1 MGIRVECPHG
11 HVFKVKDKYAGKRG
25 LCPHCKGQVEVRVP
39 AAMTDAAAKDAYRK
53 AVIDE
58 HKAAHAAPPPPSG
71 IGSSGGS
78 SIFDEHPAQAGSSTS
93 GSLLGS
99 SVIRHNLKCGCGA
112 SVPMWYARCP
122 TCGKYMDHR

>member
-39 AAMTDAAAKDAYRK
+39 KISGELPKAATDAYRK

-58 HKAAHAAPPPPSG
+58 NKAKKAAPPPATSSSSVLDDHPS
-71 IGSSGGS
+71 SL
-78 SIFDEHPAQAGSSTS
+78 DSSTS

-99 SVIRHNLKCGCGA
+99 SVIRHNVKCACGT

-122 TCGKYMDHR
+122 SCGKYMETS